1 MNGTLRL
8 CLATNTDS
16 DRDCGPD
23 SDADTDNKSSTAVFM
38 RRRVRHRLMRGCHTD
53 AGPAMDVL
61 TMATPTVAQN
71 EQLEDYRAQHEKRDG
86 HYVES
91 YRYAPGFNQQ

>member
-1 MNGTLRL
+1 
-8 CLATNTDS
+8 
-16 DRDCGPD
+16 
-23 SDADTDNKSSTAVFM
+23 
-38 RRRVRHRLMRGCHTD
+38 
-53 AGPAMDVL
+53 
-61 TMATPTVAQN
+61 MATPTVAQN